1 MSQRRSGR
9 IVSSVLVLLAACAS
23 ACATPES
30 ETVDIPSLAREYQVE
45 PEPLRLYLRGYD
57 EGYEDGDNR
66 NAGVFAGSG
75 LGNVPGPEGWGW
87 RQGLEDGV
95 NGVPRRSP
103 EELAPILRDR

>member
-9 IVSSVLVLLAACAS
+9 IVASVLVLLAACAL

-30 ETVDIPSLAREYQVE
+30 EAVDIPSLAREYQVE
-45 PEPLRLYLRGYD
+45 PDTLRLYLRGYD